1 MVHHAAQ
8 AQCNLRPWRSGKK
21 GGIVCGLV
29 SVVFPV
35 IDKGLF
41 ISCCSRKGTVH
52 ASLEYTHVLAFHAQT
67 PCLVVLKASARL
79 GMIS

>member
-41 ISCCSRKGTVH
+41 ISRCSRKALSMLAWNILMFYLIMHRPTVW
-52 ASLEYTHVLAFHAQT
+52 LF
-67 PCLVVLKASARL
+67 
-79 GMIS
+79 